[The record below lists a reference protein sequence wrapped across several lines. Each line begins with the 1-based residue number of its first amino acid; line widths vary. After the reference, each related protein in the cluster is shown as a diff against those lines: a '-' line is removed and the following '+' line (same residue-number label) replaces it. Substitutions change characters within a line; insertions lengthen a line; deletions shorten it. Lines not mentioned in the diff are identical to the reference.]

1 MKNYMILILFCS
13 SCLVAQQQSNLGNTS
28 PVYKF
33 SKDLDLTLVALSTT
47 LNISSFILKKNV
59 EPITIEEI
67 NQLNTSDIWK
77 FERKLTENWD
87 KKSITASDAF
97 LYASICNPVLLY
109 LQKDIRKDVFPVSL
123 IWLETMTLNLGLTN
137 LTKTLLSRKRPYLY
151 GNKASLNEK
160 QKNDNQRSFF
170 SGHTSTTAA
179 SWFMLAKIYQDYY
192 PQDKRLPYIWSFS
205 ATVPAITAYL
215 RVKGGKHFY
224 TDVITGY
231 LVGAAV
237 GLIVPE
243 LHKTDNR
250 FSTGMAMLPNSQL
263 GMRIYFV
270 INTNL

>member
-1 MKNYMILILFCS
+1 MKDHNEKLYDFYPILFFVPC
-13 SCLVAQQQSNLGNTS
+13 C
-28 PVYKF
+28 
-33 SKDLDLTLVALSTT
+33 STT
-47 LNISSFILKKNV
+47 IKSGEYQSSIQIFERFGLNPGCIECYLEYFVIH
-59 EPITIEEI
+59 IEEI

-97 LYASICNPVLLY
+97 LYTSICNPVLLY

-151 GNKASLNEK
+151 GNKASLTEK

-170 SGHTSTTAA
+170 SGHTSTAAA

-205 ATVPAITAYL
+205 AVVPAITAYL

-250 FSTGMAMLPNSQL
+250 FSTGMAMLPNGQL
-263 GMRIYFV
+263 GMGIYFV